1 VLTDELAD
9 EIRGEALEVMRVGIA
24 AAEAE
29 PEADPDLLF
38 KNAYVDPPPS
48 LTDG

>member
-1 VLTDELAD
+1 LTDEAVA
-9 EIRGEALEVMRVGIA
+9 EIRAEAQTAMREAIA

-48 LTDG
+48 FTDG